1 MDMEKIEGK
10 ICEISGPMVVAKGMK
25 GAKMY
30 ATALVGEDGLIG
42 EIIRVEGERV
52 AIQVYEDTTGL
63 HLGEKIVTH
72 GKPLTVELGPGL
84 LGGIFDGIQRPLAAM
99 MEKGGD
105 FIKRG
110 THLKPLDR
118 GQKWKFIPEVKSGEK
133 VEGGDTIGTVKET
146 SEIIHKILVPQ
157 GSGGVVEDIREGEFK
172 VEDEVAVINGKK
184 INMITEWS
192 VRKPRPCKKKL
203 PPDTPFVTGQRIFDF
218 LLPVAAREASM
229 FTGITIAEYYR
240 DMGYSVALM
249 ADSTSRWG
257 EALREISSRMEEM
270 PGEEGYPPYLATRL
284 GNFYE
289 RAGRVKCLGNQNRT
303 GSVTIISAVS
313 PPGGDF
319 SEPVTQASLRVAG
332 TLWAL
337 DTDLAYRR

>member
-30 ATALVGEDGLIG
+30 ATALVG
-42 EIIRVEGERV
+42 
-52 AIQVYEDTTGL
+52 EDTTGL

-172 VEDEVAVINGKK
+172 VKDEVAVINGKK

-218 LLPVAAREASM
+218 LFPVA
-229 FTGITIAEYYR
+229 
-240 DMGYSVALM
+240 
-249 ADSTSRWG
+249 
-257 EALREISSRMEEM
+257 
-270 PGEEGYPPYLATRL
+270 EGGTAI
-284 GNFYE
+284 
-289 RAGRVKCLGNQNRT
+289 V
-303 GSVTIISAVS
+303 
-313 PPGGDF
+313 PGGF
-319 SEPVTQASLRVAG
+319 G
-332 TLWAL
+332 TGK
-337 DTDLAYRR
+337 TVIEHTLAKFARADIID